1 MAIVSISR
9 IQHRRGR
16 KLDGAGMPQLASGEL
31 GWAIDTQELYIGNGS
46 VSEGAPAVGNTRVL
60 TEHDNILDFAV
71 NYSFR
76 AGAIQTGEF
85 LSTPVYRTL
94 QERLDDRVTLA
105 DFGADGDGGDQTSN
119 LQRAL
124 DQLYLNPTTKS
135 DASSRI
141 VLYIPAGE
149 YLLTDT
155 IYVPP
160 FTTIIGAGKGKTVIK
175 SNTTTVFKTVN
186 GDSDPGD
193 YATDG
198 TSTVF
203 NQPRDIIISGLTI
216 QSMSTQP
223 AIILSSCVESL
234 FQDLSIEGN
243 WVSGNNNVEQIGI
256 RLDGIS
262 TPISS
267 NSNRFVNVD
276 IYGFNYAVRSDYD
289 TYYNTFSNSTFKNC
303 RYGVVFG
310 QYTNGQVGQQYGPSY
325 NTIQTCIFDQIDQNA
340 IWVER
345 GDVNTSKANKFLNV
359 GNDGGSPAT
368 ATASTIKFTT
378 STNVSEGD
386 FFARSMTLALETG
399 AALYLNKPYL
409 PDVEGSVTFTNSYK
423 NSLAI
428 GYNTSFVNI
437 LKLPM
442 INSGKITIDYVYTDV
457 NLMKEGRLEIICNA
471 DNESYNIND
480 EYTWVGDDEYSDLL
494 KFEVVKETRPTSAT
508 PAVNV
513 ETLVLRAKNT
523 IPVLTN
529 DTFLYTIAIKS

>member
-16 KLDGAGMPQLASGEL
+16 KLEGTGMPQLASGEL

-46 VSEGAPAVGNTRVL
+46 VSEGAPTVGNTRVL

-71 NYSFR
+71 EYSFR
-76 AGAIQTGEF
+76 AGAIQTGELF
-85 LSTPVYRTL
+85 STPVYRTL

-105 DFGADGDGGDQTSN
+105 EFGSVGDGVAYDTAA

-124 DQLYLNPTTKS
+124 DQLYLNPTNKS
-135 DASSRI
+135 EASSRI

-149 YLLTDT
+149 YLLDET

-160 FTTIIGAGKGKTVIK
+160 FTTIIGAGKGKTILT
-175 SNTTTVFKTVN
+175 STTGTVFKTVN

-193 YATDG
+193 YASDLS
-198 TSTVF
+198 STIF
-203 NQPRDIIISGLTI
+203 NQPRNIIITGLTI
-216 QSMSTQP
+216 QSLSTQP
-223 AIILSSCVESL
+223 AIILASCSNSL
-234 FQDLSIEGN
+234 FQDIEITGN
-243 WVSGNNNVEQIGI
+243 WESGDNHASQIGI

-267 NSNRFVNVD
+267 NSNRFINVD

-310 QYTNGQVGQQYGPSY
+310 QYSTGDVGQQYGPSY

-340 IWVER
+340 IWVEF
-345 GDVNTSKANKFLNV
+345 GDFNTSKANKFLNV

-368 ATASTIKFTT
+368 AVASTIKFTT

-386 FFARSMTLALETG
+386 FFARSVTLAL
-399 AALYLNKPYL
+399 AASADPYPL
-409 PDVEGSVTFTNSYK
+409 TKYVPDVEGRATFTNSYK

-428 GYNTSFVNI
+428 GYHSSFANI
-437 LKLPM
+437 LKLPI

-457 NLMKEGRLEIICNA
+457 GIMKEGKLEIVSNT
-471 DNESYNIND
+471 DNESYIVND
-480 EYTWVGDDEYSDLL
+480 EYTWVGNEEFSTFLEFDVVAADYDSDG
-494 KFEVVKETRPTSAT
+494 TD
-508 PAVNV
+508 
-513 ETLVLRAKNT
+513 ETLVLKAKNT
-523 IPVLTN
+523 IPGLTN
-529 DTFLYTIAIKS
+529 DTFLYTITIKS